1 MTRAVY
7 TSDLE
12 QNKVDL
18 LTSIIEKAALMSDE
32 DRDRLLQAADA
43 IILVRKL
50 RDLQLNSSDPKLAG

>member
-7 TSDLE
+7 TYGLE
-12 QNKVDL
+12 QSKTDL

-50 RDLQLNSSDPKLAG
+50 RELNLDNPTHKAS

>member
-7 TSDLE
+7 TYGLE
-12 QNKVDL
+12 QSKTDL

-43 IILVRKL
+43 IIIVRKL
-50 RDLQLNSSDPKLAG
+50 RELNLDNLTHKAS

>member
-7 TSDLE
+7 TYCLE
-12 QNKVDL
+12 QSKTDL

-50 RDLQLNSSDPKLAG
+50 RDLQLDNNDPKLAG